1 VLLTPMLIA
10 AHPAQQ
16 RATGLKFFF
25 IQRLARMV
33 MIMSL
38 LSARGAAS
46 GTMVLVVISGILVLK
61 IGGFPFHQWLISL
74 GRGLSWK
81 ALVALLTIQKF
92 VPIFLV
98 RVAGPKPVLRL
109 ALLGWPF
116 LVGVRLMAKSLKKIL
131 VLSSVFLLLSLLVA
145 SSVGG

>member
-1 VLLTPMLIA
+1 
-10 AHPAQQ
+10 
-16 RATGLKFFF
+16 
-25 IQRLARMV
+25 
-33 MIMSL
+33 MSL

-98 RVAGPKPVLRL
+98 RGPKPVLRL